1 MTNSKLKLAGVLIG
15 LALMSTTSSCSS
27 DNGEDNPNILL
38 LSSISEKVDIGDSV
52 NVDVSLLKP
61 EGVEKILVEKS
72 NNGVVDS
79 TKSQEIDVHKNTFP
93 YTFKQQV
100 ENVDE
105 NGMVVYSFYAKN
117 LAGKTVDAADLV
129 LTVNLAQLPLL
140 LKYDWKLVSQTVHDE
155 QTATEDLTD
164 DVQRFNSDMTW
175 QVDWGTVFSSM
186 ALETLNSYCSWQITT
201 EGSVIKTLS
210 TIHYNIFSPT
220 VPIKTTYN
228 VKQLSDKKMILESYM
243 DLSGFGDEY
252 TDHESVVSVYE
263 AVSKSDDF
271 TPYRGQNADNYI
283 ISSCDPGT
291 Y

>member
-140 LKYDWKLVSQTVHDE
+140 LKYDWKLVSQTVHGE

-175 QVDWGTVFSSM
+175 QVD
-186 ALETLNSYCSWQITT
+186 
-201 EGSVIKTLS
+201 
-210 TIHYNIFSPT
+210 
-220 VPIKTTYN
+220 
-228 VKQLSDKKMILESYM
+228 
-243 DLSGFGDEY
+243 
-252 TDHESVVSVYE
+252 
-263 AVSKSDDF
+263 
-271 TPYRGQNADNYI
+271 
-283 ISSCDPGT
+283 
-291 Y
+291 

>member
-27 DNGEDNPNILL
+27 DNGEDYPNILL

-140 LKYDWKLVSQTVHDE
+140 LKYDWKLVSQTVHGE

>member
-79 TKSQEIDVHKNTFP
+79 TKSQEIYVHKNTFP

-100 ENVDE
+100 ENGDE

-140 LKYDWKLVSQTVHDE
+140 LKYDWKLVSQTVHGE

>member
-1 MTNSKLKLAGVLIG
+1 MINSKLKLAAVLIG
-15 LALMSTTSSCSS
+15 LALMSTISSCSS
-27 DNGEDNPNILL
+27 DNGGDNPNILL

-72 NNGVVDS
+72 NNGVIDS
-79 TKSQEIDVHKNTFP
+79 TKSQEIDVQKNSFP

-100 ENVDE
+100 ENGDE

-140 LKYDWKLVSQTVHDE
+140 LKYDWKLVSQTVHGE

-175 QVDWGTVFSSM
+175 QADWGTVFSSM

-220 VPIKTTYN
+220 VPIITTYN

-252 TDHESVVSVYE
+252 TDRESVVSVYE

-271 TPYRGQNADNYI
+271 TPYRGQNADNYV

>member
-1 MTNSKLKLAGVLIG
+1 MINSKLKLAAVLIG
-15 LALMSTTSSCSS
+15 LALMSTISSCSS
-27 DNGEDNPNILL
+27 DNGGDNPNILL

-72 NNGVVDS
+72 NNGVIDS
-79 TKSQEIDVHKNTFP
+79 TKSQEIDVQKNSFP

-100 ENVDE
+100 ENGDE

-140 LKYDWKLVSQTVHDE
+140 LKYDWKLVSQTVHGE

-220 VPIKTTYN
+220 VPIITTYN

-271 TPYRGQNADNYI
+271 TPYRGQNADNYV

>member
-1 MTNSKLKLAGVLIG
+1 MINSKLKLAAVLIG
-15 LALMSTTSSCSS
+15 LALMSTISSCSS

-72 NNGVVDS
+72 NNGVIDS
-79 TKSQEIDVHKNTFP
+79 TKSQEIDVQKNSFP

-100 ENVDE
+100 ENGDE

-140 LKYDWKLVSQTVHDE
+140 LKYDWKLVSQTVHGE

-175 QVDWGTVFSSM
+175 QVDWGTIFSSM

-220 VPIKTTYN
+220 VPIITTYN

>member
-1 MTNSKLKLAGVLIG
+1 MINSKLKLAAVLIG
-15 LALMSTTSSCSS
+15 LALMSTISSCSS

-72 NNGVVDS
+72 NNGVIDS
-79 TKSQEIDVHKNTFP
+79 TKSQEIDVQKNSFP

-100 ENVDE
+100 ENGDE

-140 LKYDWKLVSQTVHDE
+140 LKYDWKLVSQTVHGE

-175 QVDWGTVFSSM
+175 QADWGTVFSSM

-220 VPIKTTYN
+220 VPIITTYN

-271 TPYRGQNADNYI
+271 TPYRGQNADNYV